1 MRKEEGGEMSREAI
15 LVLAIAKGGL
25 FALMMFKGCSVAKKG
40 KAELDEYA
48 SMWMMC
54 MFWILEYFRKI
65 GA

>member
-48 SMWMMC
+48 WMWMMC
-54 MFWILEYFRKI
+54 IFWILEYFRKM

>member
-1 MRKEEGGEMSREAI
+1 MSREAI

-48 SMWMMC
+48 WRWMMC